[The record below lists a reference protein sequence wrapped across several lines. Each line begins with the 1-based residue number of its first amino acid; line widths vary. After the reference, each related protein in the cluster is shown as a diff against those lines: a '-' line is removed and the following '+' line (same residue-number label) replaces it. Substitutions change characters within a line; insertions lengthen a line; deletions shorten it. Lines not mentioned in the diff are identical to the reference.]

1 MCNCRSIILLV
12 FVFCI
17 TQKIKAQE
25 NLHHFFRHITEADG
39 LLHNNVYSIAQ
50 DGKGFIWI
58 ANANGLQRYDGSRF
72 VYYPEMLSDPSKGF
86 TFSADMYADKKNNL
100 LWLIKNR
107 IIVEKME
114 LDNKNFTT
122 FTREQLSD
130 DTSFIFNSYRDGN
143 NEEWLLSTNAVY
155 RYDSITRKYIPFNL
169 SNGPAYANQSS
180 FISSENNGNYTW
192 VMRGSQLNLFDRK
205 NKAVYSNNFNPGHHP
220 LLAWKILG
228 TGKQFARYFMVDSK
242 QNIWVTTWGNF
253 FYRYDRVTQKIST
266 YSLSSVKSKQEGRK
280 SSDVGLLINSM
291 IEDHNHKIWI
301 GTENAGLLC
310 YNEQRDNF
318 DYDIIEEKNAGSIQY
333 NYHINSLFQDR
344 EENIWIGT
352 DRGIS
357 IFNPYKQF
365 FKSIRHEENDLSNSI
380 SKSEIISS
388 IQIPNGDIYIGT
400 WGGGMTVYDSNFLF
414 KKNIIYKTPTE
425 NNFVWSFVQFDK
437 QTLWI
442 GCQHGYLMHY
452 NTLTGAM
459 QNSQPPEMEK
469 STIRCMVKDN
479 YGNIYF
485 GLHNGKIAKWNAE
498 KNEFMASGDSVR
510 FNSGILNIFIDKA
523 EQCWVSTEAG
533 FKKFDPDKMKFIKTW
548 LPGKNND
555 GFLGSAPEGIE
566 ELNDSVL
573 MIGSDYGGL
582 NFFNKKTERFSHLTV
597 SDGLPSNN
605 VYAIKKDPYGY
616 VWITT
621 DYGLYKFLPGDKR
634 FIPYGI
640 EPGVIN
646 SSFESPYFYPLKD
659 GRWLTSTTTE
669 AICFFPQPGDNKDV
683 NPAKT
688 EITGFRLFG
697 KAMQIDSL
705 LYNNKPLCLSYKE
718 NFFTIEF
725 ASLNFSSLQQTNYY
739 YKLDGVDKDWV
750 NSGTKRFANY
760 TDLHPGDY
768 VFFVKAENGYEPGKE
783 TSFRVTIAPPFWKT
797 WWFITLVALCAFV
810 IIYSFIKWRIKNIN
824 AIAAEKLKVQQLSAE
839 HYKTQLELEQII
851 NYFSSSLIDKN
862 TVNDVLWDVAKN
874 LIGKLGFVDC
884 MMYLWND
891 DKTKMVQKAGFGPKG
906 SAQEIFDQPFDVLPG
921 QGVVGYVIATKEA
934 VLIPDTSKDSRYRPD
949 EISRL
954 SEITVPV
961 IYNNELIG
969 VIDSE
974 HHEKNFFTRQHLQ
987 ILNTIATL
995 VADKIKSIEAAQL
1008 LQHARIEVYSI
1019 NEQLSKARL
1028 EALRSQMNPHFIF
1041 NCINSIDAL
1050 IQSNDKYNATVYLNK
1065 FAKLLRGILD
1075 SSKQNTVSLAN
1086 DLDTLKLYI
1095 ELEQFR
1101 HEDKF
1106 TAEIQADDDL
1116 LQDDYKV
1123 PPLIIQPFVEN
1134 AILHGLRYRND
1145 HDGRLSISIN
1155 RQGSYIKYLVEDN
1168 GVGRNNLMNYVQKN
1182 KLSYGIDMSNERVK
1196 FFNREE
1202 KASVQI
1208 TDLFSKGKPSGTKV
1222 EVYLKVDEC

>member
-1 MCNCRSIILLV
+1 
-12 FVFCI
+12 
-17 TQKIKAQE
+17 
-25 NLHHFFRHITEADG
+25 
-39 LLHNNVYSIAQ
+39 
-50 DGKGFIWI
+50 
-58 ANANGLQRYDGSRF
+58 
-72 VYYPEMLSDPSKGF
+72 
-86 TFSADMYADKKNNL
+86 
-100 LWLIKNR
+100 
-107 IIVEKME
+107 
-114 LDNKNFTT
+114 
-122 FTREQLSD
+122 
-130 DTSFIFNSYRDGN
+130 
-143 NEEWLLSTNAVY
+143 
-155 RYDSITRKYIPFNL
+155 
-169 SNGPAYANQSS
+169 
-180 FISSENNGNYTW
+180 
-192 VMRGSQLNLFDRK
+192 
-205 NKAVYSNNFNPGHHP
+205 
-220 LLAWKILG
+220 
-228 TGKQFARYFMVDSK
+228 
-242 QNIWVTTWGNF
+242 
-253 FYRYDRVTQKIST
+253 
-266 YSLSSVKSKQEGRK
+266 
-280 SSDVGLLINSM
+280 
-291 IEDHNHKIWI
+291 
-301 GTENAGLLC
+301 
-310 YNEQRDNF
+310 
-318 DYDIIEEKNAGSIQY
+318 
-333 NYHINSLFQDR
+333 
-344 EENIWIGT
+344 
-352 DRGIS
+352 
-357 IFNPYKQF
+357 
-365 FKSIRHEENDLSNSI
+365 
-380 SKSEIISS
+380 
-388 IQIPNGDIYIGT
+388 
-400 WGGGMTVYDSNFLF
+400 
-414 KKNIIYKTPTE
+414 
-425 NNFVWSFVQFDK
+425 
-437 QTLWI
+437 
-442 GCQHGYLMHY
+442 
-452 NTLTGAM
+452 
-459 QNSQPPEMEK
+459 
-469 STIRCMVKDN
+469 
-479 YGNIYF
+479 
-485 GLHNGKIAKWNAE
+485 
-498 KNEFMASGDSVR
+498 
-510 FNSGILNIFIDKA
+510 
-523 EQCWVSTEAG
+523 
-533 FKKFDPDKMKFIKTW
+533 
-548 LPGKNND
+548 
-555 GFLGSAPEGIE
+555 
-566 ELNDSVL
+566 
-573 MIGSDYGGL
+573 
-582 NFFNKKTERFSHLTV
+582 
-597 SDGLPSNN
+597 
-605 VYAIKKDPYGY
+605 
-616 VWITT
+616 
-621 DYGLYKFLPGDKR
+621 
-634 FIPYGI
+634 
-640 EPGVIN
+640 
-646 SSFESPYFYPLKD
+646 
-659 GRWLTSTTTE
+659 
-669 AICFFPQPGDNKDV
+669 
-683 NPAKT
+683 
-688 EITGFRLFG
+688 
-697 KAMQIDSL
+697 MQIDSL

-949 EISRL
+949 EMSRL